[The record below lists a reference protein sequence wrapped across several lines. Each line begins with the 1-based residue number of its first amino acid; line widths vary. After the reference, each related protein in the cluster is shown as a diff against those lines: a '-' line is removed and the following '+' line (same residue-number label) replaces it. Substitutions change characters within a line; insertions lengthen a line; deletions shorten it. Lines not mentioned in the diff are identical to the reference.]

1 MPRRCPRTCIR
12 VRTRRASGEPRP
24 VRTLA
29 ESGESAYAERMTVQ
43 IPVRIPDRDVELLD
57 EAVARGRFA
66 NRSEALRAGLAIVLR
81 EERER
86 EIEEAYRRAY
96 TEHPQEDW
104 IGQVGLWALTQIVAA
119 EEEGQE
125 PL

>member
-1 MPRRCPRTCIR
+1 
-12 VRTRRASGEPRP
+12 
-24 VRTLA
+24 
-29 ESGESAYAERMTVQ
+29 MTVQ
-43 IPVRIPDRDVELLD
+43 IPVRIPEKDARALD
-57 EAVARGRFA
+57 EAVARGRYES
-66 NRSEALRAGLAIVLR
+66 RSDALRAGLAMLLR

-104 IGQVGLWALTQIVAA
+104 IGEVGLWALTQIVAA
-119 EEEGQE
+119 EEAGQE

>member
-1 MPRRCPRTCIR
+1 M
-12 VRTRRASGEPRP
+12 S
-24 VRTLA
+24 
-29 ESGESAYAERMTVQ
+29 VQ
-43 IPVRIPDRDVELLD
+43 IPVRIPDRDAQLLD

-66 NRSEALRAGLAIVLR
+66 NRSEALREALTLLLK

-104 IGQVGLWALTQIVAA
+104 IGEVGLWAFAQILAA
-119 EEEGQE
+119 ERREAED

>member
-1 MPRRCPRTCIR
+1 
-12 VRTRRASGEPRP
+12 
-24 VRTLA
+24 
-29 ESGESAYAERMTVQ
+29 MTVQ
-43 IPVRIPDRDVELLD
+43 IPVRIPERDAKMLD

-66 NRSEALRAGLAIVLR
+66 SRSEALREGLALLLR

-96 TEHPQEDW
+96 EKYPQEDW
-104 IGQVGLWALTQIVAA
+104 IGEVGLWALNQIVAA
-119 EEEGQE
+119 EEAGRE

>member
-1 MPRRCPRTCIR
+1 
-12 VRTRRASGEPRP
+12 
-24 VRTLA
+24 
-29 ESGESAYAERMTVQ
+29 MTVQ
-43 IPVRIPDRDVELLD
+43 IPVRIPKEDARALD
-57 EAVARGRFA
+57 EAVARGRYES
-66 NRSEALRAGLAIVLR
+66 RSDALRAGLAMLLR

-104 IGQVGLWALTQIVAA
+104 IGEVCLWAFSQIVAA
-119 EEEGQE
+119 EEKDQE

>member
-1 MPRRCPRTCIR
+1 
-12 VRTRRASGEPRP
+12 
-24 VRTLA
+24 
-29 ESGESAYAERMTVQ
+29 MTIQ
-43 IPVRIPDRDVELLD
+43 IPVRIPERDAELLD

-66 NRSEALRAGLAIVLR
+66 SRSEALREGLALLLR

-96 TEHPQEDW
+96 EKYPQEDW
-104 IGQVGLWALTQIVAA
+104 IGETGLALFAAWVEA
-119 EEEGQE
+119 EERDKE